1 MTNENRNYQTERIS
15 NRYEI
20 REQFLREK
28 QDWGIARE
36 WGIPEQYKKIEQARQ
51 DKFNALV
58 ESSQKRSARNAKQTH
73 KRRLELINRKKK
85 ALRNDCSCKDFP
97 LMLFHIYVENGL
109 MHHNCIE
116 CVGRMRCQE
125 VLSTLEAEVLL

>member
-1 MTNENRNYQTERIS
+1 MTNGNRNYQTER
-15 NRYEI
+15 NRFYFNI
-20 REQFLREK
+20 REQILREK
-28 QDWGIARE
+28 QDWGITRE
-36 WGIPEQYKKIEQARQ
+36 WGIPDKKIEQARR

-73 KRRLELINRKKK
+73 KRRLELINRIKK

-97 LMLFHIYVENGL
+97 QMLFHIYVENGL

>member
-1 MTNENRNYQTERIS
+1 MTNGNRNYQTER
-15 NRYEI
+15 NRFYFNI
-20 REQFLREK
+20 REQILREK
-28 QDWGIARE
+28 QDWGITRE
-36 WGIPEQYKKIEQARQ
+36 WGIPDKKIEQARR
-51 DKFNALV
+51 DNFNALV

-73 KRRLELINRKKK
+73 KRRLELINRIKK

>member
-1 MTNENRNYQTERIS
+1 MTNGIRNYQTER
-15 NRYEI
+15 NKFYFNI
-20 REQFLREK
+20 REQILREK
-28 QDWGIARE
+28 QDWGITRE
-36 WGIPEQYKKIEQARQ
+36 WGIPDKKIEQARR

-73 KRRLELINRKKK
+73 KRRLELINRIKK

-97 LMLFHIYVENGL
+97 QMLFHIYVENGL

>member
-1 MTNENRNYQTERIS
+1 MTNGNRNYQTER
-15 NRYEI
+15 NRFYFNI
-20 REQFLREK
+20 REQILREK
-28 QDWGIARE
+28 QDWGITRK
-36 WGIPEQYKKIEQARQ
+36 WGLPDKKIEQARR

-73 KRRLELINRKKK
+73 KRRLELINRIKK

-97 LMLFHIYVENGL
+97 QMLFHIYVENGL

>member
-58 ESSQKRSARNAKQTH
+58 E
-73 KRRLELINRKKK
+73 
-85 ALRNDCSCKDFP
+85 
-97 LMLFHIYVENGL
+97 
-109 MHHNCIE
+109 
-116 CVGRMRCQE
+116 
-125 VLSTLEAEVLL
+125 

>member
-1 MTNENRNYQTERIS
+1 MTNGNRNYQTER
-15 NRYEI
+15 NRFYFNI
-20 REQFLREK
+20 REQILREK
-28 QDWGIARE
+28 QDWGITRE
-36 WGIPEQYKKIEQARQ
+36 WGLPDKKIEQARR

-73 KRRLELINRKKK
+73 KRRLELINRIKK

-97 LMLFHIYVENGL
+97 QMLFHIYVENGL